1 MASSIIGDAKY
12 QELNM
17 SFIFDEQEEGKII
30 VNAIADQI
38 PYQLELFFNPDLDF

>member
-17 SFIFDEQEEGKII
+17 SFSFDVQQENKLI
-30 VNAIADQI
+30 VNALADHT
-38 PYQLELFFNPDLDF
+38 PYQL